1 MNKKTTQACF
11 LKCTKHG
18 FAHNK
23 KGAIEM
29 SMQTI
34 IVVIIGVT
42 LLTLGIKFVSDT
54 MGKTTG
60 LSDSMFESGDTLMN
74 DIFGGSD
81 AVLSVRPDM
90 TTIRVGDTQ
99 SVKIYVRNTG
109 DSDADFTIEIKEIIF
124 SGTDKTAV
132 TSVRT
137 WLNLKTTKKVIAGQM
152 WEKTL
157 ALVPPKGAKI
167 GTYTATIECTGN
179 QCEGETTDL
188 IVTVKGSG

>member
-1 MNKKTTQACF
+1 MKM
-11 LKCTKHG
+11 
-18 FAHNK
+18 NK

-81 AVLSVRPDM
+81 AGLSIRPDM
-90 TTIRVGDTQ
+90 TTIRVGDTG
-99 SVKIYVRNTG
+99 SAKIYLRNTG
-109 DSDADFTIEIKEIIF
+109 SDDGNCGVELKVTEY
-124 SGTDKTAV
+124 SGTDQSAI
-132 TSVRT
+132 TSAGS
-137 WLNLKTTKKVIAGQM
+137 WLKLKSPTNTIKAGAM
-152 WEKTL
+152 LEKTL
-157 ALVPPKGAKI
+157 AIVPPKTAKP
-167 GTYTATIECTGN
+167 GTYTAEITSTGA
-179 QCEGETTDL
+179 CEGSTGL
-188 IVTVKGSG
+188 IVIVKGSS